1 MASDEESRRLAGT
14 VDNPGAPTHS
24 GVRASKSVSTA
35 NDERGNVQIDM
46 RLKIVK
52 SELRVGWGL
61 RPVVWAMAL
70 AIATWAGGMAQAQ
83 AAQAP
88 EAPESSNPEAPP
100 PSDIQVTVP
109 VPLPPGKKLV
119 LKDGT
124 FQIVREYSVDGD
136 RVRYWSIERSD
147 WEEIPSNLVDWDTTK
162 KAEADQ
168 RQKDAELAEKNRQR
182 KLAEE
187 TAGVDQVDASLE
199 VHPGL
204 LLPDGVGMF
213 VLANRQFVALKQDQ
227 AASKIDVGREI
238 ERTLSGVPV
247 ISSRHR
253 IELPGK
259 HSAIRFGTGDL
270 EFFMRTADQRE
281 PRITLVRAQ
290 LKGDNRLLETESSS
304 VVEDATDKGDDISTL
319 LWDIAPGVFRYTIDK
334 NLPAGEYAFVEQ
346 TGDGADLFVW
356 DFTVDAAGAAA
367 KP

>member
-1 MASDEESRRLAGT
+1 VGESRG
-14 VDNPGAPTHS
+14 GA
-24 GVRASKSVSTA
+24 
-35 NDERGNVQIDM
+35 QIDM
-46 RLKIVK
+46 RIRPARFT
-52 SELRVGWGL
+52 LRVGWGA
-61 RPVVWAMAL
+61 RAIVWAIAL
-70 AIATWAGGMAQAQ
+70 LICVAG
-83 AAQAP
+83 AAQDQ
-88 EAPESSNPEAPP
+88 APESSNPPAPP

-124 FQIVREYSVDGD
+124 FQLVREYSVDGD

-147 WEEIPSNLVDWDTTK
+147 WEEIPSDLVDWDATK

-168 RQKDAELAEKNRQR
+168 QQKDQELAEKNRER

-187 TAGVDQVDASLE
+187 TKGVDQVDASME

-213 VLANRQFVALKQDQ
+213 ALANRQFTALKQDH
-227 AASKIDVGREI
+227 ADSKIDVGREV
-238 ERTLSGVPV
+238 EKTLSGVS
-247 ISSRHR
+247 IIASKHR

-259 HSAIRFGTGDL
+259 RSEIRFGTGDL

-281 PRITLVRAQ
+281 PRMTLVRAH
-290 LKGDNRLLETESSS
+290 LRGDDRLIETESAS
-304 VVEDATDKGDDISTL
+304 VVEDATDKGDDVSTL
-319 LWDIAPGVFRYTIDK
+319 LWDLAPGVYRFTIDQ

-346 TGDGADLFVW
+346 TADGVDMYVW
-356 DFTVDAAGAAA
+356 DFGVDSNGAPGADSRGGTTTGAAA